1 MPLRAVGADPAPRR
15 EESFVLMRSPPAGRP
30 MAEGKHVSSIGKVV
44 GRLEEIAENR
54 DKIAVNGLL

>member
-1 MPLRAVGADPAPRR
+1 
-15 EESFVLMRSPPAGRP
+15 
-30 MAEGKHVSSIGKVV
+30 MAEGKHMSSIGKVV